1 LAVAAAHLSIESL
14 VADAA
19 KPEDAP
25 RTVERA
31 LALWGR
37 LDVLVNNAG
46 AGVPMSLASATA
58 KRVSD
63 IFAVNVTGP
72 TLLAAQAVPHLEAAK
87 GSIINISS
95 TFGHKAIAGFS
106 HYAASKAALEHLT
119 RCWALEL
126 PRQGIR
132 VHAVAAGPAET
143 AALVE
148 MMGVEMMG
156 VSPEQAKGVEE
167 HERKVIPLRRRGTP
181 EEIARWIVALADPA
195 ADWISGQIISV
206 DGGLGIS

>member
-58 KRVSD
+58 KRVS
-63 IFAVNVTGP
+63 
-72 TLLAAQAVPHLEAAK
+72 E
-87 GSIINISS
+87 SS
-95 TFGHKAIAGFS
+95 
-106 HYAASKAALEHLT
+106 
-119 RCWALEL
+119 
-126 PRQGIR
+126 P
-132 VHAVAAGPAET
+132 
-143 AALVE
+143 
-148 MMGVEMMG
+148 
-156 VSPEQAKGVEE
+156 
-167 HERKVIPLRRRGTP
+167 
-181 EEIARWIVALADPA
+181 
-195 ADWISGQIISV
+195 
-206 DGGLGIS
+206 